1 VSVFTKVGSANKV
14 EFAVGVFGRT
24 AFYSQGFFCT
34 FRAKYCI
41 TFYHTSL
48 RVNPELI
55 VLALASL
62 AFEFHNLATV
72 LGSGVEGFR
81 FGLESNGIGKV

>member
-1 VSVFTKVGSANKV
+1 MVGFANKV
-14 EFAVGVFGRT
+14 EFAVCVFGRT

-34 FRAKYCI
+34 FRVKYCT

-48 RVNPELI
+48 RVNLELI
-55 VLALASL
+55 VLALAFL

-72 LGSGVEGFR
+72 SGS
-81 FGLESNGIGKV
+81 